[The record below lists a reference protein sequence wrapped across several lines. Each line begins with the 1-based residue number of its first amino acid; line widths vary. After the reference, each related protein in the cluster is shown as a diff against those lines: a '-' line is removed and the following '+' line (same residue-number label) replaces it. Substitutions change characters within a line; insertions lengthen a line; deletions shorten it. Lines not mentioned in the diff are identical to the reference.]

1 LPRTTQRTPAT
12 GVIMRRAPATNLT
25 AVLYAKR
32 DVRLEARPLPT
43 LGDRDVLVEVRSVGV
58 CGSDIH
64 YYEHGRIG
72 SFVVE
77 EPLVLGHEVSGVVVD
92 RGSRATR
99 HPVGQRVALEPG
111 IPCGRC
117 AECRNGRYNLCSDVR
132 FFATPPIDG
141 AFARYVAIHEDYAF
155 ALPDALSD
163 DAGALLE
170 PLAVGIW
177 ACRKAGVGL
186 GDRVLVTGAGPI
198 GNLALQVARAAGA
211 TTLAIADVNVDRLAR
226 AAELGATEIIDL
238 NERSLEPDDEPFD
251 VLLECTGSEQVT
263 SDGILALRPAGT
275 AVLVGMGPGL
285 EARLPVSVMQNREIT
300 LVGTFRYANAYATG
314 IALAAAGRV
323 ELDRLVDARF
333 PLEEGDHA
341 LRATR
346 GEPSPL
352 QVGGDAAAPSRA
364 EGSPRG

>member
-1 LPRTTQRTPAT
+1 
-12 GVIMRRAPATNLT
+12 M
-25 AVLYAKR
+25 
-32 DVRLEARPLPT
+32 

-58 CGSDIH
+58 CGSDVH

-77 EPLVLGHEVSGVVVD
+77 EPLVLGHEVSGVIAD
-92 RGSRATR
+92 RGSRAVK

-117 AECRNGRYNLCSDVR
+117 SECRHGRYNLCGDVR

-155 ALPDALSD
+155 ALPDELSD

-177 ACRKAGVGL
+177 ACQKGGVGL

-198 GNLALQVARAAGA
+198 GNLAMQVARAAGA
-211 TTLAIADVNVDRLAR
+211 TTLAVADVNLDRLAR
-226 AAELGATEIIDL
+226 AADLCATKTIDL
-238 NERSLEPDDEPFD
+238 NDVRLTPADGPFD
-251 VLLECTGSEQVT
+251 VLLECTGSESVT
-263 SDGILALRPAGT
+263 SDAVLALRPAGT

-285 EARLPVSVMQNREIT
+285 EAQIPVAAIQAREIM
-300 LVGTFRYANAYATG
+300 LVGTFRYANAYAIA

-323 ELDRLVDARF
+323 DLDGLVDARF
-333 PLEEGDHA
+333 PLEEADRA

-346 GEPSPL
+346 EDPALLKVVVDVAQRRS
-352 QVGGDAAAPSRA
+352 
-364 EGSPRG
+364 

>member
-1 LPRTTQRTPAT
+1 VTDS
-12 GVIMRRAPATNLT
+12 NLA
-25 AVLYAKR
+25 AVLHAKR
-32 DVRLEARPLPT
+32 DVRLEVRPLPT

-58 CGSDIH
+58 CGSDVH

-92 RGSRATR
+92 RGSRAAT
-99 HPVGQRVALEPG
+99 HTVGQRVALEPG

-117 AECRNGRYNLCSDVR
+117 SECRHGRYNLCSDVR

-155 ALPDALSD
+155 PLPDELSD

-170 PLAVGIW
+170 PLSVGIW
-177 ACRKAGVGL
+177 ACQKGTVGL

-226 AAELGATEIIDL
+226 AGEAGATSTIDL
-238 NERSLEPDDEPFD
+238 NGRRLEPDDGPFD
-251 VLLECTGSEQVT
+251 VLLECTGSESVT
-263 SDGILALRPAGT
+263 SDAVLALRPAGT
-275 AVLVGMGPGL
+275 AVLVGMAPGL
-285 EARLPVSVMQNREIT
+285 EARIPVAAMQAREIT
-300 LVGTFRYANAYATG
+300 LVGTFRYANAYGIA

-323 ELDRLVDARF
+323 DLDGLVDARY
-333 PLEEGDHA
+333 PLEEADRA

-346 GEPSPL
+346 EDPSL
-352 QVGGDAAAPSRA
+352 LKVVVDVARRRS
-364 EGSPRG
+364 